1 MAALLGHIRGREIDR
16 DAACWERKAGGDERR
31 AHSFTR
37 LGYRLVGE
45 ADHIECGQPR
55 RHLDLDING
64 TRLDA
69 LKRHCCDP
77 LDHTCPCLRSGTL
90 AHAII
95 LDKNN

>member
-37 LGYRLVGE
+37 L
-45 ADHIECGQPR
+45 
-55 RHLDLDING
+55 
-64 TRLDA
+64 DA